1 MYRHNPETN
10 MYCEMCLILGN
21 TYKIDSTWLYW
32 PGRIWTI
39 RNWRRLKNRS
49 RILLDF
55 LTDEQALFKTKT
67 HRGCRHSCDNI
78 RVNLYFGELSSSS
91 RLSWFN
97 FCSSVS
103 TVSSPPF
110 SRQSSDLFS
119 SFFLSPL
126 VFSFSYSFSILSFFT
141 SHPPHICSFFLT
153 YLPPPLC
160 PIVLIFLLL
169 CSRGWR

>member
-10 MYCEMCLILGN
+10 VYSEMCLILGN
-21 TYKIDSTWLYW
+21 TYKIDCTWLYW
-32 PGRIWTI
+32 PGRIWTV

-55 LTDEQALFKTKT
+55 LTDEQALFETKT

-97 FCSSVS
+97 FCSAFNPRLIF
-103 TVSSPPF
+103 SSLPF
-110 SRQSSDLFS
+110 PQSHLLLFHASLLICSLS
-119 SFFLSPL
+119 SFFLLLFSVFLIHSP
-126 VFSFSYSFSILSFFT
+126 FSPSLHLTRLTFAPFF
-141 SHPPHICSFFLT
+141 
-153 YLPPPLC
+153 
-160 PIVLIFLLL
+160 
-169 CSRGWR
+169 